1 MNLDGGVGADRIRA
15 ISQNKVQLGS
25 RLSHLSSLTT
35 NMKDKA
41 FPSCAPSASP
51 WIVQEQR
58 VDVNVGLSLT
68 NSVLEQEPENTGNR
82 CF

>member
-1 MNLDGGVGADRIRA
+1 
-15 ISQNKVQLGS
+15 
-25 RLSHLSSLTT
+25 
-35 NMKDKA
+35 MKDKA

-68 NSVLEQEPENTGNR
+68 NSVLEQEPENTGNM
-82 CF
+82 FLGGFFFSWKFPIFPETLLT